1 MKTDVEEL
9 SPTRVKLTI
18 EVPFEELDHAF
29 DVTYKSLAKQVR
41 IKGFRPGKAPA
52 RLIDRYVGR
61 GAVISEAVNHAVP
74 ELYNEAIQKT
84 EVFALGQPD
93 VEITRLEDNDELAF
107 TAEVDVRP
115 SFEVTGWE
123 GIEVTVDDA
132 GATDEQVEDQLGN
145 LRERF
150 STLVGANRAAQ
161 SGDHVS
167 IDLSAAI
174 DGEKLDDV
182 QASGVSYE
190 VGTNTMLEG
199 LDEAIEGLS
208 EGEDTTFTTTLVGG
222 EYEGRE
228 AEVTVTVHSVK
239 VKELPEL
246 DDEFAQLASEFDTIE
261 ELRADVRKRLEDN
274 RGVQQVS
281 QARDRAMEKLVESID
296 IPLPDSVIDDEVKRR
311 RESLEQQLQQGG
323 LGKESYLEMQGQ
335 SEEEFEEELKTSSTS
350 AVKAGFVLD
359 QLAVQEELA
368 AGQEELSAYI
378 IEQAQSMGVS
388 PDQLVQHLVQSN
400 QIQVA
405 YTEVVRSKAMDL
417 VVSKAAVTDESGN
430 PVATAD
436 AAPEAPAEADAEAP
450 AAEEAAAEEA
460 DEAPAAE
467 EAAPAEAEEEPKAK
481 AAKKPKA
488 KKADAEDGAEEQS
501 DEAQDAA
508 AEK

>member
-18 EVPFEELDHAF
+18 EVPFQELDHAF

-74 ELYNEAIQKT
+74 ELYNEAIQKE

-93 VEITRLEDNDELAF
+93 VEITKLEDNDELTF

-115 SFEVTGWE
+115 KFEVTDWE
-123 GIEVTVDDA
+123 GVEVTVDDA
-132 GATDEQVEDQLGN
+132 TVTEEQVDDQLGN

-150 STLVGANRAAQ
+150 STLTGAGRAAQ

-174 DGEKLDDV
+174 DGEALEDV

-208 EGEDTTFTTTLVGG
+208 EGESATFSTKLVGG
-222 EYEGRE
+222 EYEGKE
-228 AEVTVTVHSVK
+228 ADVTVTVHSVK
-239 VKELPEL
+239 IKELPEL
-246 DDEFAQLASEFDTIE
+246 DDEFAQMASEFDTIE
-261 ELRADVRKRLEDN
+261 ELRADVRKRLGEM
-274 RGVQQVS
+274 REAQQRA
-281 QARDRAMEKLVESID
+281 QARDRAMEKLVDSVD
-296 IPLPDSVIDDEVKRR
+296 IPLPESVVTDEVNRR
-311 RESLEQQLQQGG
+311 RQSLEQQLQQGG
-323 LGKESYLEMQGQ
+323 LSKESYLESQGQ
-335 SEEEFEEELKTSSTS
+335 SEEEFEEELEKSATA

-359 QLAVQEELA
+359 QLAVQEELS
-368 AGQEELSAYI
+368 AGQEELSGYV
-378 IEQAQSMGVS
+378 IEQAQRMGVS

-417 VVSKAAVTDESGN
+417 VAAKAKVVDESGN
-430 PVATAD
+430 EVRTAD
-436 AAPEAPAEADAEAP
+436 AEEAAESSEEAP
-450 AAEEAAAEEA
+450 EAAAEEKT
-460 DEAPAAE
+460 EAPEAAE
-467 EAAPAEAEEEPKAK
+467 QDAPAE
-481 AAKKPKA
+481 
-488 KKADAEDGAEEQS
+488 EQ
-501 DEAQDAA
+501 EQ
-508 AEK
+508 K